1 MWLCPVQRM
10 PFTCILIV
18 CDLGEAGE
26 GERREKK
33 AEKLNYVLGLF
44 VALFVCKAYLLF
56 EYLISHLKPKL

>member
-1 MWLCPVQRM
+1 M
-10 PFTCILIV
+10 CILVV